1 MRGILFSIT
10 TFDFLFYFHFM
21 SFMSPEFTPQT
32 PGVVHAPGVV
42 AAEDMNNNGINTLVR
57 TLEKNLKA
65 KQTIAEDVYGRYRPT
80 AREMDKKYEE
90 ESNCVVALNEGANI
104 LASLLTKACI
114 RGAQRAQIA

>member
-21 SFMSPEFTPQT
+21 SFMSPEFTPQ
-32 PGVVHAPGVV
+32 APRVV
-42 AAEDMNNNGINTLVR
+42 AAEDMNDRGINNIVN
-57 TLEKNLKA
+57 TLEGGLLA
-65 KQTIAEDVYGRYRPT
+65 KQAIADNTYGRYIIT
-80 AREMDKKYEE
+80 AREMDERHE
-90 ESNCVVALNEGANI
+90 QESECVVALNEGANI